1 MKIFNREND
10 QLVVY
15 LQRKNIKAIIK
26 YEDKAPKVIYKTAKQ
41 LGLSDFDETHDEEF
55 VRLTDKKTIDFLKR
69 MHWIPDYRELRDLSD
84 EDLEAKTNE
93 RSAKI
98 KEMQNYFM
106 ALGPYNQRSNPGI
119 PQEISKINQTVK
131 DINAYLW
138 TRQGKY
144 DTPIE
149 LPLMIDCMEDV
160 LESSGTIRIGLSI
173 DKKHILVENK
183 SGARATSVNPFE
195 MQMGIMAFA
204 TELNLNQNA
213 PGELAIT
220 VRPDSNN
227 RFLVADYNFEVA
239 KDYVP
244 PVQEEPQE
252 PTRLVTPQKKKSLF
266 QRVFSQK
273 QKDEN

>member
-1 MKIFNREND
+1 MKIFNKENN
-10 QLVVY
+10 QLVAY
-15 LQRKNIKAIIK
+15 LQQKNLKAIIK
-26 YEDKAPKVIYKTAKQ
+26 YEDKAPKAIYKIAKQ
-41 LGLSDFDETHDEEF
+41 LGLTEMDETHDEAF
-55 VRLTDKKTIDFLKR
+55 VRLTDKKSIEFLKK
-69 MHWIPDYRELRDLSD
+69 MHWIPDYRELRDLSN
-84 EDLEAKTNE
+84 EELEAKVSE
-93 RSAKI
+93 RSKKI
-98 KEMQNYFM
+98 KEMQGYYM
-106 ALGPYNQRSNPGI
+106 SLGPYDQRSNPAI
-119 PQEISKINQTVK
+119 PQEYSKINQTIK

-144 DTPIE
+144 STPVE
-149 LPLMIDCMEDV
+149 LPLMIDCMEGV

-195 MQMGIMAFA
+195 MQMGIMAYA
-204 TELNLNQNA
+204 AELNLNQNA

-220 VRPDSNN
+220 VRPDKDN

-252 PTRLVTPQKKKSLF
+252 PTRIATPQKKKSLF
-266 QRVFSQK
+266 QRVFSPK